1 MADEISRCSSDS
13 CRCIGAV
20 SAPSDAGKTLAAVL
34 GKDYATRFDEFDLV
48 QLAHVLEVCRASQSM
63 ADAAKR
69 LFAVSR
75 KAKKST
81 NDSDRLAKY
90 LARFG
95 LKFKEIK

>member
-1 MADEISRCSSDS
+1 
-13 CRCIGAV
+13 
-20 SAPSDAGKTLAAVL
+20 
-34 GKDYATRFDEFDLV
+34 
-48 QLAHVLEVCRASQSM
+48 M

-75 KAKKST
+75 KAKKSS

-95 LKFKEIK
+95 LKFKEIS

>member
-1 MADEISRCSSDS
+1 MKKRVEAKAASLVDTIEPSGSV
-13 CRCIGAV
+13 IG
-20 SAPSDAGKTLAAVL
+20 
-34 GKDYATRFDEFDLV
+34 LV
-48 QLAHVLEVCRASQSM
+48 QFAHVAKVCRESASA

-75 KAKKST
+75 KAKKSN

-95 LKFKEIK
+95 LKFKDLLVK

>member
-1 MADEISRCSSDS
+1 MRYDRHNRSGRERYEKQTAATGKELADI
-13 CRCIGAV
+13 
-20 SAPSDAGKTLAAVL
+20 L
-34 GKDYATRFDEFDLV
+34 GKGYATRFDEFDLV
-48 QLAHVLEVCRASQSM
+48 QLAHVVKVCRASQSM

-75 KAKKST
+75 KAKKSS

-95 LKFKEIK
+95 LKFKEIR